1 MFQIN
6 DFIISQ
12 ATCDEGK
19 HLYTLE
25 ELALGFVNVAN
36 EAMSRPIRSLTQGKG
51 FDTSQHILAVFG
63 GAGSQHACSIAK
75 NLGISTIFIHK
86 YFILLSLFSQIL
98 FVVILFIF
106 AFLLIIFYLK
116 IIEILQVSFK
126 ICITISFEIRNFFV
140 FS

>member
-1 MFQIN
+1 MICSYGIVLLFQIN
-6 DFIISQ
+6 DFIMSQ
-12 ATCDEGK
+12 ASDDKDK

-75 NLGISTIFIHK
+75 TLGISTVFIHK
-86 YFILLSLFSQIL
+86 YFILFSFFSQFCL
-98 FVVILFIF
+98 SQYCLCFQF
-106 AFLLIIFYLK
+106 
-116 IIEILQVSFK
+116 
-126 ICITISFEIRNFFV
+126 
-140 FS
+140 

>member
-1 MFQIN
+1 M
-6 DFIISQ
+6 SQ
-12 ATCDEGK
+12 ASDDKDK

-75 NLGISTIFIHK
+75 NLGISTVFIHK
-86 YFILLSLFSQIL
+86 YFILLSLL
-98 FVVILFIF
+98 
-106 AFLLIIFYLK
+106 
-116 IIEILQVSFK
+116 FK
-126 ICITISFEIRNFFV
+126 IFVLSQYCLFFQ
-140 FS
+140 F

>member
-1 MFQIN
+1 M
-6 DFIISQ
+6 SQ
-12 ATCDEGK
+12 ASDDKDK

-75 NLGISTIFIHK
+75 NLGISTVFIHK
-86 YFILLSLFSQIL
+86 YFILFSFFLSN
-98 FVVILFIF
+98 FVCHN
-106 AFLLIIFYLK
+106 IICF
-116 IIEILQVSFK
+116 QF
-126 ICITISFEIRNFFV
+126 
-140 FS
+140 

>member
-1 MFQIN
+1 M
-6 DFIISQ
+6 SQ
-12 ATCDEGK
+12 ASDDK
-19 HLYTLE
+19 DMHLYTLE

-86 YFILLSLFSQIL
+86 YFILISLFFFLKFCFSQYC
-98 FVVILFIF
+98 F
-106 AFLLIIFYLK
+106 FY
-116 IIEILQVSFK
+116 
-126 ICITISFEIRNFFV
+126 NFFV
-140 FS
+140 VLFKNY

>member
-1 MFQIN
+1 M
-6 DFIISQ
+6 SQ
-12 ATCDEGK
+12 ASGK
-19 HLYTLE
+19 KEHLYTLE

-86 YFILLSLFSQIL
+86 YFILFCLIFQIL
-98 FVVILFIF
+98 FVIIHLVTMLFIYL
-106 AFLLIIFYLK
+106 FL
-116 IIEILQVSFK
+116 SFK
-126 ICITISFEIRNFFV
+126 NYCSVGDSI
-140 FS
+140 

>member
-1 MFQIN
+1 M
-6 DFIISQ
+6 SQ
-12 ATCDEGK
+12 ASGDKDK
-19 HLYTLE
+19 HLYTIE

-86 YFILLSLFSQIL
+86 YFIYFSFL
-98 FVVILFIF
+98 TNFVCHNIVYFCNSF
-106 AFLLIIFYLK
+106 FFFFLL
-116 IIEILQVSFK
+116 FK
-126 ICITISFEIRNFFV
+126 NYSNVRDFI
-140 FS
+140 

>member
-1 MFQIN
+1 M
-6 DFIISQ
+6 SQ
-12 ATCDEGK
+12 VSGDK
-19 HLYTLE
+19 DMHLYTLE

-86 YFILLSLFSQIL
+86 YFIFLSLFFLKFCLSQYCL
-98 FVVILFIF
+98 FLQFFFTFVI
-106 AFLLIIFYLK
+106 
-116 IIEILQVSFK
+116 
-126 ICITISFEIRNFFV
+126 
-140 FS
+140 